1 MLVSN
6 TGSDPLGVLAAAVTP
21 VVLVSATAILISGVN
36 SRYIA
41 IADRMR
47 ALSHE
52 FRDENCTTDRRRVIS
67 DEMVTF
73 ARRIQLV
80 SSAVQALYASV
91 GCFVADALIIG
102 ATSWRKMLV
111 EATLPL
117 FLVGILLI
125 VGAIICQIL
134 ELQASNRTIMLE
146 VRDVRQRRDK

>member
-1 MLVSN
+1 
-6 TGSDPLGVLAAAVTP
+6 
-21 VVLVSATAILISGVN
+21 
-36 SRYIA
+36 
-41 IADRMR
+41 
-47 ALSHE
+47 
-52 FRDENCTTDRRRVIS
+52 
-67 DEMVTF
+67 MVTF

-91 GCFVADALIIG
+91 GCFVADALIG